1 MNGAS
6 ALTFLREFLATLKIW
21 VAKSTKH
28 AERPIDRFFV
38 VNIGGLTKAALRKT
52 GGLAANPPLRD
63 LINWDSWIG
72 VSPEFP
78 VFYA

>member
-28 AERPIDRFFV
+28 AERPIGRFFV
-38 VNIGGLTKAALRKT
+38 ANMVFLTKQALGRRIGCLLTRIESSDKL
-52 GGLAANPPLRD
+52 GLLDWSFTRIPR
-63 LINWDSWIG
+63 
-72 VSPEFP
+72 F
-78 VFYA
+78 